1 MPTDPVSTAPPT
13 PLSAGRE
20 PIVHARAVSV
30 TEAPGSVAI
39 DPMEPSQ
46 VTGGSSSF
54 ASAAAA
60 RSASGAGVTATA
72 GSARSA
78 KGPPALCWTIELVDK
93 MFSLRYEQ
101 FAVLF
106 KNIRNKHAVH
116 RGWIAVAKELGKKRG
131 VGVSSKQCQDKMKAM
146 RRQWAEYKKD
156 LNRTGNDTDRPRVN
170 PRNLDTMMRYWGQ
183 SQGMD
188 ADTLF
193 DDATGRHQAEDG
205 DNSAGEGENTEDEDN
220 DQKSE
225 SNAGLGNSRG
235 RLTTATAIS
244 EGLKSLSQGMS
255 YIGDSL
261 ATRTSMPAEISKL
274 TAAIESQQEEL
285 SRQTESIQSLIEL
298 LKQRELQRL

>member
-1 MPTDPVSTAPPT
+1 MPADPGSAAPPT
-13 PLSAGRE
+13 MLSAGSE
-20 PIVHARAVSV
+20 PIVHSRAVSV
-30 TEAPGSVAI
+30 TEAPASVAI

-46 VTGGSSSF
+46 VAGGASSF

-60 RSASGAGVTATA
+60 RSASGAEVTATV

-78 KGPPALCWTIELVDK
+78 KDPPVLCWTIELVDK

-106 KNIRNKHAVH
+106 KNIRNEHAVH
-116 RGWIAVAKELGKKRG
+116 RGWIAVAKELGEKRG

-170 PRNLDTMMRYWGQ
+170 PRNLDTMM
-183 SQGMD
+183 
-188 ADTLF
+188 
-193 DDATGRHQAEDG
+193 HNE
-205 DNSAGEGENTEDEDN
+205 
-220 DQKSE
+220 QKAE

-235 RLTTATAIS
+235 RLTTAAAIS

-255 YIGDSL
+255 HIGDSL

-298 LKQRELQRL
+298 LKQRELQRF